1 MKGILTWNT
10 LILIIIKI
18 SNAVLTNVRTPAVLD
33 GRLSLTR
40 KRCRNTENIPV
51 FSAAVCTILLTGRSL
66 LLSSMINA
74 VPF

>member
-10 LILIIIKI
+10 LTLIIIKI

-33 GRLSLTR
+33 GRLSLTG
-40 KRCRNTENIPV
+40 KRCRNTENILV
-51 FSAAVCTILLTGRSL
+51 LSVVVCTILSTGKNL
-66 LLSSMINA
+66 LLSSMTSA